1 MQLRA
6 TRLTAIAS
14 AVKRAIKAFSPAQLF
29 GTGAPGVWYDPSDI
43 KLDWRY
49 NLLTYTEQ
57 FDNAVWFKSGVS
69 VSANTQETADPIGG
83 NTADKLLETS
93 TTTAHY
99 IDTASAISVVSG
111 SVYTRSISIKYLGR
125 QWVVLDMYDTASRY
139 TYFDL
144 QNGVVGTN
152 AAGTTAT
159 IVSQGNGWYRCTISR
174 TVIAAT
180 IYNATLTSQSDGG
193 SISFAGDSTK
203 GIYIWG
209 ASLTTAAKAS
219 LPYQQIVTPEISYL
233 NYQPQPILYQ
243 DSAGTTPVTAVEQP
257 VRLMLD
263 KSQGLVLGPKIVDDN
278 FNSGTSGW
286 ISYTNAAE
294 TSAVSTANG
303 NLVVTTQRSDGSSG
317 AKKPL
322 TGLTA
327 GKWYKAT
334 AQIKK
339 TTDPS
344 ANLATANLRFV
355 NGDATVGWVASFPTT
370 STSFVAATI
379 YFSPTG
385 TTGTLG
391 LVSGGTAATTST
403 YVMEYDD
410 VVVQELAGNHAF
422 QATNGSEPRL
432 SARVNKLLATA
443 TLATQSVTT
452 RAAAHTLRFEGAGSI
467 TLSGTATGTFA
478 AGSHSV
484 TATAGT
490 LTLTVSG
497 SVTSADLRET
507 NDGVGV
513 PTYQAVVT
521 STNYATTGF
530 LPYLKFDG
538 VDDSLSTNSINFT
551 STDKMSVFAG
561 VRKLSDAAQGMVAE
575 IGNDANNAF
584 LLLAPRTNAGLNYG
598 FRSKGTT
605 ASDATSSSSYTSPI
619 TNTLTGLGDISG
631 DLATLRVN
639 GVQAA
644 QNTGDQGT
652 GNFGNYPLY
661 IGRRA
666 GSSLPFNGQ
675 MYSMII
681 VGKAVTA
688 GELSGTE
695 TYVNQKTGAY

>member
-1 MQLRA
+1 MLKNNGFHNRHSPILR
-6 TRLTAIAS
+6 
-14 AVKRAIKAFSPAQLF
+14 AFSPLSLF
-29 GTGAPGVWYDPSDI
+29 SGGAPGAWYDPSD
-43 KLDWRY
+43 Y
-49 NLLTYTEQ
+49 
-57 FDNAVWFKSGVS
+57 
-69 VSANTQETADPIGG
+69 
-83 NTADKLLETS
+83 S
-93 TTTAHY
+93 T
-99 IDTASAISVVSG
+99 
-111 SVYTRSISIKYLGR
+111 L
-125 QWVVLDMYDTASRY
+125 
-139 TYFDL
+139 F
-144 QNGVVGTN
+144 
-152 AAGTTAT
+152 
-159 IVSQGNGWYRCTISR
+159 
-174 TVIAAT
+174 
-180 IYNATLTSQSDGG
+180 
-193 SISFAGDSTK
+193 
-203 GIYIWG
+203 
-209 ASLTTAAKAS
+209 
-219 LPYQQIVTPEISYL
+219 
-233 NYQPQPILYQ
+233 Q

-257 VRLMLD
+257 VGLMLD
-263 KSQGLVLGPKIVDDN
+263 KSQGLVLGPELVTNGDFATDTWWTKGPGCTI
-278 FNSGTSGW
+278 SGGVGVA
-286 ISYTNAAE
+286 ISA
-294 TSAVSTANG
+294 ANG
-303 NLVVTTQRSDGSSG
+303 SGFYRLSLLTVGVYYEITFTVVSR
-317 AKKPL
+317 
-322 TGLTA
+322 TA
-327 GKWYKAT
+327 GAFRVGFFSSAYS
-334 AQIKK
+334 
-339 TTDPS
+339 PS
-344 ANLATANLRFV
+344 YSTPGTYTVRLRA
-355 NGDATVGWVASFPTT
+355 D
-370 STSFVAATI
+370 STSFVVETVGVTI
-379 YFSPTG
+379 G
-385 TTGTLG
+385 TIDN
-391 LVSGGTAATTST
+391 VSVKA
-403 YVMEYDD
+403 V
-410 VVVQELAGNHAF
+410 AGNHAF
-422 QATNGSEPRL
+422 QSTSASRPVL

-467 TLSGTATGTFA
+467 TLSGTAIGTFA

-513 PTYQAVVT
+513 PAYQAVVT
-521 STNYATTGF
+521 STNYATAGF